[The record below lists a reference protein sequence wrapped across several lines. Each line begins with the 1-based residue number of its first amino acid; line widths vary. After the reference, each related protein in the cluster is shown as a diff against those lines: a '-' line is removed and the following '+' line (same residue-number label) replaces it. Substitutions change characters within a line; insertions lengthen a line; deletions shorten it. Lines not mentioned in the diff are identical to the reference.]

1 MTTKKVEKT
10 KQGKSVLKTL
20 MKKAKKA
27 VDLVVGNAE
36 DYEEEDAG
44 GDLRFDPR
52 IMIKIN
58 VTFDKD
64 FLPREKVL
72 KLNLRGARFFNEI
85 KRDVREING
94 VYVVYPH
101 AYAFQL
107 DTRRDEWEEK
117 LTRELNHDYG
127 LELRKIRFM
136 DEEEVCGIYQRAGLN
151 TIRDPYHLKEGE
163 LLIIAGGFANFNS
176 DGIAMCRV
184 TAEVSRIK
192 GKQAEQK
199 GKPGEHRTYE
209 QQYFGKFGEKAG
221 AYFYVGGEW
230 FHNLFIPEFFHKDEP
245 RFFSFRIADDGK
257 NLKFF
262 GDSIK
267 RGIDIRG
274 IVKTK
279 TTRECEKII
288 HAINP
293 DYLAGTQAKELVLS
307 VCYDIEEEEDTAVEV
322 LTEIPVEEDFVK
334 KTLKPLDLDFYDEE
348 DSKNR
353 PYLESEMI
361 LLPAPHEKDIPSYIM
376 NIGDEKKGM
385 KFFASSADKEISI
398 LPPDKEGK
406 IYKKS
411 INDKIH
417 YTVKPGRFSYTISN
431 RFISRLVDKELNVYF
446 AWALSTG
453 METRIPLPMDFY
465 IFGRNPFGNIPE
477 DKRGVIKDHL
487 VKLNEGSEEFWRI
500 GTSRNHAVLL
510 KEPRSGFRLCNIST
524 SFPVYVIR
532 SADLEKPV
540 IAPTRIE
547 PVTEPKKKK
556 KLQAFLS
563 GILEETVNTDRL
575 AEQLKGCSGGIE
587 LESNDLIIIGNRG
600 YKYIVPLVMESQ
612 LSSRMQLSVLR
623 KIRESSTVLMQ

>member
-1 MTTKKVEKT
+1 MTAKNDEKT
-10 KQGKSVLKTL
+10 KQGKNYLKTL

-36 DYEEEDAG
+36 DYSEEDAG

-72 KLNLRGARFFNEI
+72 KLNLRGSRFFNEI
-85 KRDVREING
+85 KRDIREING

-101 AYAFQL
+101 VYAFQL
-107 DTRRDEWEEK
+107 DTRQDEWEKK
-117 LTRELNHDYG
+117 LTAELNHDYG
-127 LELRKIRFM
+127 LELQKIHFI

-151 TIRDPYHLKEGE
+151 DIHDPYHLKEGE
-163 LLIIAGGFANFNS
+163 LLIIAGGFANFNTA
-176 DGIAMCRV
+176 GMNLCRV
-184 TAEVSRIK
+184 TAEVSRTR
-192 GKQAEQK
+192 GKTVEQK
-199 GKPGEHRTYE
+199 IYTER
-209 QQYFGKFGEKAG
+209 YFSKFSEKAG

-230 FHNLFIPEFFHKDEP
+230 YFNLFVPEFFQEEEP

-274 IVKTK
+274 KVKNK

-288 HAINP
+288 HTINP
-293 DYLAGTQAKELVLS
+293 EYVAGTLAKEMILS
-307 VCYDIEEEEDTAVEV
+307 VCYDIEEGEGLPGEAPAGEEITGRPGAPEA
-322 LTEIPVEEDFVK
+322 LSMF
-334 KTLKPLDLDFYDEE
+334 DEE

-353 PYLESEMI
+353 PFLENALI

-376 NIGDEKKGM
+376 TIGDDKKGI
-385 KFFASSADKEISI
+385 KFFVSSADKEISI
-398 LPPDKEGK
+398 LPPGKDEK

-417 YTVKPGRFSYTISN
+417 YTVKPGRFGYTISN
-431 RFISRLVDKELNVYF
+431 KFLSRFVDKELNVYF
-446 AWALSTG
+446 SWALSSG
-453 METRIPLPMDFY
+453 METRLSLVEDFY
-465 IFGRNPFGNIPE
+465 ILGRNPFGNLPE
-477 DKRGVIKDHL
+477 NERTAINDHL
-487 VKLNEGSEEFWRI
+487 VKLNEGNEDFWRI

-510 KEPRSGFRLCNIST
+510 KEAGGGFRVFNISS
-524 SFPVYVIR
+524 SFPVYVIKD
-532 SADLEKPV
+532 ADLEKPV
-540 IAPTRIE
+540 IAPSRIE
-547 PVTEPKKKK
+547 PVTEEKKKK
-556 KLQAFLS
+556 KLEDLLT
-563 GILEETVNTDRL
+563 GLLERKLTTGEL
-575 AEQLKGCSGGIE
+575 ASALKGCAGSYE
-587 LESNDLIIIGNRG
+587 LETNDLLIVGNRG

-623 KIRESSTVLMQ
+623 KIRESSSVMMQ